1 MRLPE
6 QNTLQGVRLDLAF
19 EGRLQRPPTSF
30 LLELIVVVAAIEI
43 QAWHDLPCHPACWT
57 SVVQVTRVSADF
69 PAYLGDRPF
78 RAKEVMYPVALV
90 LVNLGSRL
98 VERPCLAKTA
108 YNVHLQKFVRM
119 DVEDATVR
127 LHGKGIS
134 LREEGI
140 ALIGLETGLIA
151 IDDPAVTGGF
161 FAAAIDVLISYR
173 RRFRRR
179 AVLGVLTYKELAN
192 KALVDLVVA
201 HFEDGEAVFPKIWF
215 GCYDLNAV
223 YSARKSDAVLER
235 DCGIMSEVWRSGGTI
250 ESLLCR

>member
-1 MRLPE
+1 MRLHE
-6 QNTLQGVRLDLAF
+6 QNTLQGVRLDLAIV
-19 EGRLQRPPTSF
+19 GRLQRPPTSF
-30 LLELIVVVAAIEI
+30 LLELEIVVAAIEV

-57 SVVQVTRVSADF
+57 SIVQVARVSADF

-90 LVNLGSRL
+90 VIELWSRL
-98 VERPCLAKTA
+98 IERPILAKTA
-108 YNVHLQKFVRM
+108 YNVHLQKFVRV
-119 DVEDATVR
+119 DVEDTTVR

-140 ALIGLETGLIA
+140 APISLETGLID

-192 KALVDLVVA
+192 KALVDLVMA
-201 HFEDGEAVFPKIWF
+201 HLEDCE
-215 GCYDLNAV
+215 
-223 YSARKSDAVLER
+223 
-235 DCGIMSEVWRSGGTI
+235 EVILKG
-250 ESLLCR
+250 